1 MTMKSEAKTVIIGG
15 GIIGLSIAYNLAKLG
30 ESEIVV
36 LEKGYLGNGSTF
48 RCGTGIRQQF
58 GDEANI
64 RMMKRSVELWKGLKE
79 ELGMDVEFT
88 QSGYLFLI
96 YDEEELETFKNNVRL
111 QNRFGVPSRIITPE
125 EAKEIVPP
133 LNTDGVIAAAWNHTD
148 GKANPFKAV
157 FAYANAAKRLGVEIY
172 EYTEAKDIKVEDG
185 KIKAVVT
192 NRGEI
197 RTGRVI
203 NAANAWAP
211 IINKMAGVPINI
223 PIEPYKHQGVKTEPI
238 KPGQIEPMVISF
250 KHGGVY
256 LTQEANQGG
265 VIGGYGLKYGPTY
278 DITPTYEFLRGV
290 SYRFSQII
298 PALKYVNVIRIWA
311 GYYAETPDHNAAIGR
326 INEIDEFYI
335 AAGFSGHGFM
345 LAPVV
350 GEALAELIV
359 DGKTNK
365 PLDFY
370 DPYRFERGEL
380 RGRALQMG

>member
-30 ESEIVV
+30 ESDIVV

-79 ELGMDVEFT
+79 ELGYDVEFT

-96 YDEEELETFKNNVRL
+96 YSEEELEAFNNNVRL

-192 NRGEI
+192 NRG
-197 RTGRVI
+197 R
-203 NAANAWAP
+203 
-211 IINKMAGVPINI
+211 
-223 PIEPYKHQGVKTEPI
+223 
-238 KPGQIEPMVISF
+238 
-250 KHGGVY
+250 
-256 LTQEANQGG
+256 
-265 VIGGYGLKYGPTY
+265 
-278 DITPTYEFLRGV
+278 
-290 SYRFSQII
+290 
-298 PALKYVNVIRIWA
+298 
-311 GYYAETPDHNAAIGR
+311 
-326 INEIDEFYI
+326 
-335 AAGFSGHGFM
+335 
-345 LAPVV
+345 
-350 GEALAELIV
+350 
-359 DGKTNK
+359 
-365 PLDFY
+365 
-370 DPYRFERGEL
+370 
-380 RGRALQMG
+380 

>member
-1 MTMKSEAKTVIIGG
+1 MKSEAKTVIIGG
-15 GIIGLSIAYNLAKLG
+15 GIIGPSIAYNLAKLG
-30 ESEIVV
+30 ESDVVV

-64 RMMKRSVELWKGLKE
+64 RMMKRSVELWRGLSE
-79 ELGMDVEFT
+79 ELGRDVEFT
-88 QSGYLFLI
+88 QTGYLFLL
-96 YDEEELETFKNNVRL
+96 YDEEELESSKKNVHL
-111 QNRFGVPSRIITPE
+111 QNRFGVPTRLITPE
-125 EAKEIVPP
+125 EAREIVPL
-133 LNTDGVIAAAWNHTD
+133 LNTDGVIGAAWNHTD

-157 FAYANAAKRLGVEIY
+157 FAYADAARRMGVEIY
-172 EYTEAKDIKVEDG
+172 EYTEAKDIKVENG

-197 RTGRVI
+197 RTGRVV

-211 IINKMAGVPINI
+211 KVNKMAGVPVDI
-223 PIEPYKHQGVKTEPI
+223 PIHPYKHQSVKTEPI
-238 KPGQIEPMVISF
+238 KPGQIEPMVVSF
-250 KHGGVY
+250 RHGGVY

-298 PALKYVNVIRIWA
+298 PALKYVNVIRIWG
-311 GYYAETPDHNAAIGR
+311 GYYAETPDGNAAIGR
-326 INEIDEFYI
+326 IKEIDEFYI

-345 LAPVV
+345 LAPAV
-350 GEALAELIV
+350 GEAVAELIV
-359 DGKTNK
+359 DGKTDK

-380 RGRALQMG
+380 RGKAIQMG